1 MSDNHE
7 GVLQIRSFEQADR
20 EAVIRLWRD
29 CGLVVPWNDPD
40 RDIDLKLNLQPE
52 LFLVGELDGTLAATT
67 MAGYDGH
74 RGWLYSVAVA
84 PEHRKKGFGR
94 QIVLDAV
101 ERLRGLGCRKVNLQV
116 RTSNLDVIA
125 FYERIGFQHD
135 NVIGL
140 GMRLGDAGPV
150 E

>member
-1 MSDNHE
+1 MS
-7 GVLQIRSFEQADR
+7 IRL
-20 EAVIRLWRD
+20 VIRPFEARDRQEVVKLWQD

-40 RDIDLKLNLQPE
+40 RDIDRKMAVQPE
-52 LFLVGELDGTLAATT
+52 LFLIGEIAGVVVATT

-84 PEHRKKGFGR
+84 PEHRRRGIGR
-94 QIVLDAV
+94 QIVHAAV
-101 ERLRGLGCRKVNLQV
+101 ERLWAMGCRKVNLQV
-116 RTSNLDVIA
+116 RTTNTQVLD
-125 FYERIGFQHD
+125 FYERLGFRSD

-140 GMRLGDAGPV
+140 GLRLNDTPPIESV